1 MIRRMKRTTLI
12 LNEKCMEKVRE
23 LARVEN
29 RQISE
34 IVNDLLLEGL
44 MRREQHKERTE
55 FSLPSFP
62 MGEPR
67 VNLADRDALESV
79 MES

>member
-1 MIRRMKRTTLI
+1 MKRTTLI
-12 LNEKCMEKVRE
+12 LNEKCMEKVEE

-44 MRREQHKERTE
+44 MRREQHTAKKE

-62 MGEPR
+62 MGKPR
-67 VNLADRDALESV
+67 VDLADRDALGSV

>member
-1 MIRRMKRTTLI
+1 MKRTTLT
-12 LNEKCMEKVRE
+12 LDEKCMEKVKE

-44 MRREQHKERTE
+44 MRREQQKERRE
-55 FSLPSFP
+55 FSLPRFS
-62 MGEPR
+62 MGKPR
-67 VNLADRDALESV
+67 VNLADRDALKSV
-79 MES
+79 MEA